1 MVLLLNAC
9 GMVETDP
16 ARDTISVTPFMT
28 TSENGFAVTEDKQ
41 EQGEYILGAV
51 ATEDEGRLTV
61 ISAPMMIDSQL
72 TDAFTTVENLKL
84 FMNAVTSNCDDVENT
99 AVEPKSLAVTYNT
112 VQYAGGFSLLMI
124 FGVPAIIL
132 ISGFARWMKRRK
144 A

>member
-1 MVLLLNAC
+1 
-9 GMVETDP
+9 
-16 ARDTISVTPFMT
+16 MT

-84 FMNAVTSNCDDVENT
+84 FMNAVTSNFDDVENT
-99 AVEPKSLAVTYNT
+99 AIDPKSLAAVSYTHLDVYKRQ
-112 VQYAGGFSLLMI
+112 VQRI
-124 FGVPAIIL
+124 
-132 ISGFARWMKRRK
+132 WRRK
-144 A
+144 NSCRSVCCHIIK

>member
-1 MVLLLNAC
+1 M
-9 GMVETDP
+9 
-16 ARDTISVTPFMT
+16 
-28 TSENGFAVTEDKQ
+28 
-41 EQGEYILGAV
+41 
-51 ATEDEGRLTV
+51 

-72 TDAFTTVENLKL
+72 TDAFTNCRKPQIV
-84 FMNAVTSNCDDVENT
+84 MNAVTSNFDDVENT
-99 AVEPKSLAVTYNT
+99 AIEPKSLAVTYNT